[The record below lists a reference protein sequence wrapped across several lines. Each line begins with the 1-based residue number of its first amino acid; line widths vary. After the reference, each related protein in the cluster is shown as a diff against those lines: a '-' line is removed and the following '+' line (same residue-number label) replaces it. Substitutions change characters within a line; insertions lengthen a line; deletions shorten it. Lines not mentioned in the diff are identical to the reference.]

1 MKTPDIPSLLHAL
14 KPDGHGNFSFA
25 TRLHE
30 EANALQELADKL
42 HAALKF
48 TSSPEFKGEFLGEK
62 HQWPKYPH
70 LDLDHTGTTL
80 HEIFVR
86 DVPMWEFLS
95 PEIQEEARLYVEERF
110 REQSPATAR
119 TIARMDAADLR
130 AEWAA

>member
-1 MKTPDIPSLLHAL
+1 MTTAYITALLDTL
-14 KPDGHGNFSFA
+14 KPDGHGNFAFA
-25 TRLHE
+25 TRFHE

-48 TSSPEFKGEFLGEK
+48 VNSPEFKGEFIGEK

-80 HEIFVR
+80 HEIFVC

-95 PEIQEEARLYVEERF
+95 PEIQEEAKAYVEERF
-110 REQSPATAR
+110 REDSPAITR
-119 TIARMDAADLR
+119 TIARMDKADLLAER
-130 AEWAA
+130 AA